1 MYNSISMDSNYD
13 ICKTGLNDN
22 NLSYSQKGNKEMT
35 LICTKINSD
44 EIIIAADS
52 CLNMNN
58 GNKINIQKIFYDKA
72 KSLVIAY
79 AGDSSVVM
87 NGQNIKINNIIEHH
101 LKKNTYTDFNELR
114 ESIISDIICF
124 LPGDKKALGQIIFAF
139 LNSSS
144 ELKLKGYEIVRE
156 AYADIKNTKIYPI
169 IDSDS
174 FFFKKNE
181 LWSCGAI
188 NHQIVNTT
196 FYKLKRECSD
206 LGENEI
212 IIKTIE
218 EFSKN
223 DDYEHIGGS
232 TYVAILNNKGAIKT
246 FIDGKEK
253 EFQENVMQ
261 KQLVPDEVKKIV
273 NETLKRMIND

>member
-1 MYNSISMDSNYD
+1 M
-13 ICKTGLNDN
+13 
-22 NLSYSQKGNKEMT
+22 
-35 LICTKINSD
+35 
-44 EIIIAADS
+44 
-52 CLNMNN
+52 
-58 GNKINIQKIFYDKA
+58 
-72 KSLVIAY
+72 
-79 AGDSSVVM
+79 
-87 NGQNIKINNIIEHH
+87 
-101 LKKNTYTDFNELR
+101 
-114 ESIISDIICF
+114 
-124 LPGDKKALGQIIFAF
+124 
-139 LNSSS
+139 
-144 ELKLKGYEIVRE
+144 KGYEIVRE

>member
-1 MYNSISMDSNYD
+1 M
-13 ICKTGLNDN
+13 
-22 NLSYSQKGNKEMT
+22 
-35 LICTKINSD
+35 
-44 EIIIAADS
+44 
-52 CLNMNN
+52 
-58 GNKINIQKIFYDKA
+58 
-72 KSLVIAY
+72 
-79 AGDSSVVM
+79 
-87 NGQNIKINNIIEHH
+87 
-101 LKKNTYTDFNELR
+101 
-114 ESIISDIICF
+114 
-124 LPGDKKALGQIIFAF
+124 GQIIFAF
-139 LNSSS
+139 LNSSN

-174 FFFKKNE
+174 FLFKKNE

-188 NHQIVNTT
+188 NHQLVNTT

-261 KQLVPDEVKKIV
+261 KQSVPDEVKK
-273 NETLKRMIND
+273 